1 MFRSLTCPTAT
12 MVLVTDVPMLA
23 PMMIGMAGGTPRTVA
38 MDRSVNGEQLG
49 ILFKGTSAFASG
61 LSA

>member
-1 MFRSLTCPTAT
+1 